1 MTGRADVAASGDG
14 MLRSRTALGVIVALS
29 LVLAACG
36 GSGEEASDGE
46 AAATPAPT
54 QAPAATPTAQA
65 TATAQPAGA
74 DEATGDDDETTGD
87 EATADDE
94 AAGDDEA
101 SPTPAA
107 TQAASDASEAEATP
121 TAEPTAPPVDVVEQI
136 RERTEAMWEV
146 YNSHDADALAAFY
159 EPSYWTTEEEE
170 VRANMRPFR
179 NFGISIRPEETSP
192 PTEIAPGQWEIRQ
205 TGHFPLGS
213 VKLVFIWQ
221 EFDGVWLLIHTD
233 AE

>member
-1 MTGRADVAASGDG
+1 M
-14 MLRSRTALGVIVALS
+14 
-29 LVLAACG
+29 
-36 GSGEEASDGE
+36 
-46 AAATPAPT
+46 
-54 QAPAATPTAQA
+54 
-65 TATAQPAGA
+65 
-74 DEATGDDDETTGD
+74 
-87 EATADDE
+87 
-94 AAGDDEA
+94 
-101 SPTPAA
+101 
-107 TQAASDASEAEATP
+107 
-121 TAEPTAPPVDVVEQI
+121 DVVEQI

>member
-1 MTGRADVAASGDG
+1 M
-14 MLRSRTALGVIVALS
+14 S

-36 GSGEEASDGE
+36 GSGEEASDAGP
-46 AAATPAPT
+46 AATPAPT
-54 QAPAATPTAQA
+54 QAPAATPTAQP
-65 TATAQPAGA
+65 TATAQPAAA

-87 EATADDE
+87 EATA
-94 AAGDDEA
+94 DDEA

-121 TAEPTAPPVDVVEQI
+121 TAGPTAPPVDVVEQI

-159 EPSYWTTEEEE
+159 EPSYWKAEEEE

-213 VKLVFIWQ
+213 VKLAFVWQ
-221 EFDGVWLLIHTD
+221 EFDGVWLLIHTE